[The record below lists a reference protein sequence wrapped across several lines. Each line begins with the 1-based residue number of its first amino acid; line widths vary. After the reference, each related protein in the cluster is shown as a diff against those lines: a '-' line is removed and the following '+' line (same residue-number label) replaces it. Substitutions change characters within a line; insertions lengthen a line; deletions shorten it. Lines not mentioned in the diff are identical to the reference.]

1 MKTYK
6 AKTKLYELRKTDTD
20 FPKVKITSSKDA
32 EQFVRQFYHDDIG
45 IYESVFILLLNR
57 ANNTMGFA
65 KISQG
70 GVSGTV
76 VDVKIIL
83 KYVVEDLASNVILCH
98 NHPSG
103 ALKPSGA
110 DIKITKKLREALSL
124 VDSEL
129 LDHLILTED
138 SYYSMAD
145 NRDI

>member
-1 MKTYK
+1 MKTYE
-6 AKTKLYELRKTDTD
+6 AKTKLYELKKTDTD

-57 ANNTMGFA
+57 ANNTVAYA

-70 GVSGTV
+70 GIFGSV
-76 VDVKIIL
+76 VDIKIIL

-103 ALKPSGA
+103 SLKPSRA
-110 DIKITKKLREALSL
+110 DIDITQKLKAALSL
-124 VDSEL
+124 VDSQI

-138 SYYSMAD
+138 GYYSMAD
-145 NRDI
+145 NGDM